1 MCIRHLAGART
12 VTHTAEAKGQNCLP
26 IVELPLE
33 GERVDMLMWAGQSE
47 DVDARVDVRSKCPV
61 QRLGR
66 ILERPKNCAT
76 LEAFSKNERDEPTR
90 PHPRTLKGALQVRRP
105 WLKVC

>member
-1 MCIRHLAGART
+1 MNGCIRHLAGART

-26 IVELPLE
+26 SWSFHIE

-61 QRLGR
+61 QRLRR
-66 ILERPKNCAT
+66 ILEEPKNCAT
-76 LEAFSKNERDEPTR
+76 LEAFSKSERDEPTR
-90 PHPRTLKGALQVRRP
+90 PHPRTLKRGLQ
-105 WLKVC
+105 K